1 MLWEEMD
8 LEFSVSSSTCKLIS
22 SNITIHTGANLR
34 ETNVKMLE

>member
-8 LEFSVSSSTCKLIS
+8 LEFNVLSSTCKLIS

-34 ETNVKMLE
+34 EANVKMLE